1 MEKGEGEEDINL
13 ILNTFNSKMSHIMNM
28 DGKILKP
35 IRGHLCSVT
44 VKPTP
49 TDDVND
55 DGFITVDNRKAKGK
69 NNVNNQKC
77 TFAGV
82 KVNNAKKTFTWEPV
96 KKPKD
101 QKNGMEDQNN
111 GIKLK
116 NLFEKLQDQEDDI
129 CIASCGETSGCN
141 TMTKDSQ
148 CNEDID
154 SEVEE
159 TFVETNPYIVNPK
172 GASTPSN
179 DVSNVYVCAI
189 LESHVDLSSL
199 SNVCKKL
206 GFTDSTLG
214 MFKLTAR
221 GYPWVLMGDFNAAIN
236 MEDVYAGASSL
247 NATMCEFK
255 DCVSKIEVADINSS
269 GLHYTWNQKP
279 KGGNGILKKLDRI
292 MGNIDF
298 MDCFPGAFVVFQTYR
313 IFDHAPA
320 VLKLPSVTASK
331 PKPFKLFNFLAHKSN
346 FLGLVE
352 GKWST
357 EVGGHNMFQ
366 VQKALDSNPADSILR
381 EEESVY
387 LQAFNDAKL
396 DEERFLKQKAK
407 VDWLEAGDSNSAY
420 FHKTVKSNNNRSRIE
435 VIRNLANEEVSG
447 SHVPDVFVSHYEQ
460 FLGSSL
466 ACVELNTED
475 LFVKMISDISA
486 LNMVREVTN
495 KEIKTAMFDIGDDKA
510 LGPDGFT
517 STFFKKSWHIVGN
530 DVCNAVRDFFNN
542 GCLLKEINHTF
553 LALIPKVSTPLKVND
568 YRHISCCNVIY
579 KCISKIL
586 ANRVIE
592 GIKDVVSDNQ
602 SAFIPRRR
610 ILDNILVTQ
619 ELMHNYHNHRGP
631 PRCAFKI
638 DIQNAYDTVDC
649 AFLENIL
656 GCFGFPNAMIRW
668 IMACV
673 SSTSFSFCIN
683 GNTHGYFKGNRGLR
697 QGDPLSPYL
706 FTMVMEVLTL
716 ILKKRVR
723 NLNLFRYHKQCEE
736 LEIINVCFADDLF
749 IFARGDVNSARVILE
764 SLEEFKL
771 ASGLVPSLPKSTAYF
786 NIMPFSEGDLPVTYL
801 GVPFI
806 SSRLLNKDCKILVE
820 KAKNRIRDWRNKSLS
835 FGIIYDIQQLI
846 RGFLWCNGEYKRGKA
861 KVAWEDIC
869 LPKDAN
875 GGLSR
880 FSVVK
885 VWEAIR
891 PRGTHV
897 DWFRI
902 VWFPHAIP
910 WHSFNLWLIVRNSLK
925 TQDCMRQWDVGNDV
939 DLNLLRME
947 LVPPVLPDIMAY
959 IKPMQHK
966 RTVKSIF
973 GKLVLAASACFIWNE
988 RNDWPFKKVKKS
1000 LEDIRDHI
1008 MITLR
1013 LKILSLRFKDTVMLL
1028 SVKVFH
1034 WRFGARKGF
1043 IGLAGSFFY
1052 V

>member
-1 MEKGEGEEDINL
+1 MNLDVAEGW
-13 ILNTFNSKMSHIMNM
+13 
-28 DGKILKP
+28 
-35 IRGHLCSVT
+35 HLEYFAFS
-44 VKPTP
+44 
-49 TDDVND
+49 DL
-55 DGFITVDNRKAKGK
+55 FITA
-69 NNVNNQKC
+69 
-77 TFAGV
+77 FAGR
-82 KVNNAKKTFTWEPV
+82 
-96 KKPKD
+96 
-101 QKNGMEDQNN
+101 
-111 GIKLK
+111 LK

-129 CIASCGETSGCN
+129 FIASCGESSGGN

-148 CNEDID
+148 CNEDTD

-159 TFVETNPYIVNPK
+159 TFVETNPYIVKPK

-199 SNVCKKL
+199 SNVCKKVFRHWDWTSNVSL
-206 GFTDSTLG
+206 CDSGCRIIVGWNVDVVNTMVIAQTSQALHMKFFHKATNQTMFCSFIYASNSQIQRRLLWDDLG

-221 GYPWVLMGDFNAAIN
+221 GYSWVLMGDFNVALN
-236 MEDVYAGASSL
+236 MEDIYAGVSSL
-247 NATMCEFK
+247 NAAMYEFK

-269 GLHYTWNQKP
+269 GLHYTWNQRP

-298 MDCFPGAFVVFQTYR
+298 MDCFPGDFAVFQPYR
-313 IFDHAPA
+313 TSDHAPA

-331 PKPFKLFNFLAHKSN
+331 PKLFKFFNFLAYKSN

-366 VQKALDSNPADSILR
+366 VVSKMKSLKKPLRKLLKDQGNIHEHVNKLRLELDQVQKALVSNAVDSILR
-381 EEESVY
+381 EKESVY
-387 LQAFNDAKL
+387 LQAFNDAKI
-396 DEERFLKQKAK
+396 DAER
-407 VDWLEAGDSNSAY
+407 
-420 FHKTVKSNNNRSRIE
+420 
-435 VIRNLANEEVSG
+435 
-447 SHVPDVFVSHYEQ
+447 
-460 FLGSSL
+460 
-466 ACVELNTED
+466 
-475 LFVKMISDISA
+475 ISDISA
-486 LNMVREVTN
+486 LNMVRDVTN

-510 LGPDGFT
+510 PGPDGFT

-568 YRHISCCNVIY
+568 YRPISCCNVIY

-586 ANRVIE
+586 TNRVIE

-602 SAFIPRRR
+602 SAFIPGRR
-610 ILDNILVTQ
+610 ISDNILVTQ

-638 DIQNAYDTVDC
+638 DIQKAYDTVDW

-673 SSTSFSFCIN
+673 SSTSFSLCIN
-683 GNTHGYFKGNRGLR
+683 GNIHGYFKGKRGLR

-723 NLNLFRYHKQCEE
+723 NSDLFRYHKQCEE

-786 NIMPFSEGDLPVTYL
+786 CNVIQHVKQAILNIMPFSEGDLPVTYL
-801 GVPFI
+801 GVPLI
-806 SSRLLNKDCKILVE
+806 SSRLLNRDCKIHVE
-820 KAKNRIRDWRNKSLS
+820 NAKNRIGDWRNKSLS
-835 FGIIYDIQQLI
+835 FAGRLQLLESI
-846 RGFLWCNGEYKRGKA
+846 KGVKRR
-861 KVAWEDIC
+861 
-869 LPKDAN
+869 DAN

-880 FSVVK
+880 FSVAK

-902 VWFPHAIP
+902 IWFSHAIP
-910 WHSFNLWLIVRNSLK
+910 RHSFNLWLIMRNSLK
-925 TQDCMRQWDVGNDV
+925 TQDHMRQWDVGNDV
-939 DLNLLRME
+939 DLNLLQCALCESQQDSHTHLFFECPFSVKVWNYMRSLAGME
-947 LVPPVLPDIMAY
+947 LVPPVLQDIVAY
-959 IKPMQHK
+959 IQPMQHK

-973 GKLVLAASACFIWNE
+973 GKLVLAASAYFIWNE
-988 RNDWPFKKVKKS
+988 RNDRLFKKVKKS
-1000 LEDIRDHI
+1000 PEDIRDHI

-1013 LKILSLRFKDTVMLL
+1013 LKILSLRFKDTAMLL

-1034 WRFGARKGF
+1034 WRFGALKGF
-1043 IGLAGSFFY
+1043 VGLAGSFFY